1 MPVPQSPTLEDSMA
15 DKVTIDPWSAAQSTD
30 YSRIIEQFGLS
41 RVDISSIPDPHMHHR
56 RGIIFAHRDLELVLD
71 AHRLGEPFGV
81 LTGLM
86 PSGKMHLGHK
96 MVIDQVKWF
105 QDHGADVSIAVADL
119 EAHATRGLTLEECRR
134 VALEEYVA
142 NYAALG
148 LDVERTSIY
157 FQSSRPVVQR
167 LGFTLGRRTN
177 LSEFEAIYGFG
188 GETTLA
194 HVQAP
199 LVQVGDIIHPQLD
212 EYGGLRP
219 IVVPVGVDQDPHLRL
234 TRGLAQ
240 KTNWFNVNS
249 RKEGGLVIGL
259 SVQNDNRAALGVGAD
274 GSVDMSVRDEV
285 FSRLMGTITELGFSD
300 LNPNPVH
307 GTLEVP
313 GATGR
318 DRNGIRMALLRLERE
333 SGGLGILQ
341 PSSTYHQFAIGMTG
355 DKMSSSEPDTTIFLS
370 DGVES
375 MERKVKASFSG
386 GQPTLE
392 EHQRLGGN
400 PDIDVAF
407 QYLRYFFEP
416 DDSALA
422 EAEAGYRSGAIL
434 TGQMKQLCVDRA
446 SEWLSELA
454 ERRDETAHLID
465 DFLASDAKS

>member
-1 MPVPQSPTLEDSMA
+1 MPVPQSPALEDSMA

-119 EAHATRGLTLEECRR
+119 EAHATRGLTLEKCRR

-446 SEWLSELA
+446 AEWLSEQA